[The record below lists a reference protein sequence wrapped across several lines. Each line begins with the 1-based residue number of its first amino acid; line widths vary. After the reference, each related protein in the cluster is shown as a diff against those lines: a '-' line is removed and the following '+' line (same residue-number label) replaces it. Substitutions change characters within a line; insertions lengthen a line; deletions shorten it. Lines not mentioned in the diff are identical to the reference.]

1 MGERANE
8 TAALSERANET
19 AALSERANE
28 SSAPS
33 ELARSTG
40 RAPGRWRGV
49 LLVVEHF
56 WTWYRRNWRATAVS
70 SVLQPLLFLLAFGVG
85 FGSLVAGTG
94 SAAAATGGVDYI
106 VWLAPALLAVSTVQ
120 SAAFES
126 TYPVLSGFKWQRT
139 YFAMTAGP
147 ISPAQVALGHLLWV
161 ACKMAGA
168 GAIYIG
174 VIAVFGGVAG
184 PGIVVSL
191 LVAVLTGAAVAA
203 MVTAFSATVEN
214 EGAAFNALFRF
225 VVIPMTLFSGTF
237 FPVDRLPGWVQP
249 VALISPLWHGTELAR
264 SAALGAVSQPL
275 AVLGHLAYLSALLV
289 LGVALATRLFARRLA
304 Q

>member
-1 MGERANE
+1 M
-8 TAALSERANET
+8 AATEIV
-19 AALSERANE
+19 
-28 SSAPS
+28 P
-33 ELARSTG
+33 RSTG
-40 RAPGRWRGV
+40 RAPGHWSGV

-85 FGSLVAGTG
+85 FGSLVDGTG
-94 SAAAATGGVDYI
+94 SAAAATGGADYL
-106 VWLAPALLAVSTVQ
+106 VWLAPALLAVSAVQ

-126 TYPVLSGFKWQRT
+126 TYPVLSGFKWQRV
-139 YFAMTAGP
+139 YHAMTAGP
-147 ISPAQVALGHLLWV
+147 ISPAQVALGHLAWV
-161 ACKMAGA
+161 SVKLAGA

-174 VIAVFGGVAG
+174 VIAVVGGVAS

-191 LVAVLTGAAVAA
+191 LVAVLTGAAVASLI
-203 MVTAFSATVEN
+203 TAFAATVEN

-249 VALISPLWHGTELAR
+249 VAWVSPLWHGTELAR
-264 SAALGAVSQPL
+264 SAALDRWTPL
-275 AVLGHLAYLSALLV
+275 ATVVHLAYLLALLA
-289 LGVALATRLFARRLA
+289 LGVALSTRFFARRLA
-304 Q
+304 R